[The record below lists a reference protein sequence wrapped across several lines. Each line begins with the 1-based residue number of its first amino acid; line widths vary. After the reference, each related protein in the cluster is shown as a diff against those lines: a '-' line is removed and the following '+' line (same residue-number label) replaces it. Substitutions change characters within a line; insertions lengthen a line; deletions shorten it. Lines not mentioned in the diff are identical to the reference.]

1 MNERKKEVVRMIKP
15 HFRKARFCSGIT
27 FARIA
32 RTVPFHAI
40 EDDAVIYLSSDVLS
54 ARLSI
59 DCHC

>member
-27 FARIA
+27 FASIA

-40 EDDAVIYLSSDVLS
+40 EDDADYLSSDVLS

>member
-27 FARIA
+27 VASIA

-40 EDDAVIYLSSDVLS
+40 EDDADDLFVV
-54 ARLSI
+54 
-59 DCHC
+59 

>member
-15 HFRKARFCSGIT
+15 HFRKARFCSGILLH
-27 FARIA
+27 I
-32 RTVPFHAI
+32 VPFHAI
-40 EDDAVIYLSSDVLS
+40 EDDAVFYLSSDVLS

>member
-27 FARIA
+27 FACIA

-40 EDDAVIYLSSDVLS
+40 EDDADLFVV
-54 ARLSI
+54 
-59 DCHC
+59 